1 MEIIFRG
8 RLSDESG
15 QSKRVSMA
23 GIMEEIDSNITKAAE
38 CPQKGQTAA
47 KDMVGGGE
55 DRRAQQKATLP
66 PDYEKLQRERLRER
80 VDNMVYPHKL
90 DEQQQKDL
98 ADLNLATAQFLE
110 AVYRHTP
117 GCSAQ
122 HTAIEQIIQSKMLLV
137 LAISTQGL
145 GL

>member
-23 GIMEEIDSNITKAAE
+23 GIMEEVANIASDE
-38 CPQKGQTAA
+38 PQKGQTAA